1 MSQVASAT
9 VPDPA
14 GERAAL
20 VGADDPGEAPFS
32 LISPELLRGQE
43 GDDAHPV
50 HVDELVPD
58 GPNSGVSPLPLG
70 DWGSDTLDVPL
81 ITNDGLTLPA
91 IDASDLLPVLGLA
104 GVATVMAIGRG
115 ICTPN
120 ASLLFTNVRL
130 LPCYATATTHSV
142 VSSTVARVTP
152 TQESDPRVVPSIRGS
167 LGKVA
172 EGIDRVIDRSAREGT
187 ATPTGSNLLV
197 RVGTVLGLIYVGFL
211 TVWFWVTRLRW
222 RGEETP

>member
-1 MSQVASAT
+1 MSQVAGAT

-14 GERAAL
+14 SERAAL

-43 GDDAHPV
+43 GDDAHPL
-50 HVDELVPD
+50 HVDELLPD
-58 GPNSGVSPLPLG
+58 GPSSVVPSLPLG
-70 DWGSDTLDVPL
+70 DWGSDAVDVPL
-81 ITNDGLTLPA
+81 ITDDGLAFPA

-115 ICTPN
+115 ICTPS
-120 ASLLFTNVRL
+120 ASLLFANVRL
-130 LPCYATATTHSV
+130 LPCYATATTQSV

-152 TQESDPRVVPSIRGS
+152 SQERDARVVPSIRDS
-167 LGKVA
+167 LGKIA
-172 EGIDRVIDRSAREGT
+172 EGIDRVIERPGGDGT

-211 TVWFWVTRLRW
+211 TVWFWATRLRW
-222 RGEETP
+222 RGEQTP